1 MKINTS
7 NGDAYRFPK
16 LLSRSS
22 QISPCVAVGA
32 PFSKRLTQKMGYVD
46 LEVAALQSKLTVKE
60 MLLYAARLRMPQA
73 TEELDRIVRMEHVID
88 SMDLQS

>member
-1 MKINTS
+1 
-7 NGDAYRFPK
+7 
-16 LLSRSS
+16 
-22 QISPCVAVGA
+22 
-32 PFSKRLTQKMGYVD
+32 MGYVD
-46 LEVAALQSKLTVKE
+46 LEGAALQSKLTVKE